1 MMNSLLFSTEAKAVC
16 PLAPEQKE
24 PAAHTLGSDERTYTP
39 VCIPAAPAGPCWRN
53 FSFSIDQ
60 IKLQCG
66 PVEAARKIQASLVA
80 F

>member
-1 MMNSLLFSTEAKAVC
+1 MNSLLFSTEAKAVS

-39 VCIPAAPAGPCWRN
+39 VCIPAAPAGPSWQN
-53 FSFSIDQ
+53 FCFSIDQ
-60 IKLQCG
+60 MQCG
-66 PVEAARKIQASLVA
+66 PLEAARKTRASLLA